1 LYSTYDL
8 TRSIGNHESG
18 VARPSFIE
26 DDFYNLDRKVNDL
39 YVRGGQQATINGLLG
54 LSASSTKYIEDS
66 SDYFLS
72 RGHLTAKADFVY
84 GPQQT
89 ATFHYVN
96 AAPQWQTFN
105 GDNWNTLEA
114 DVRDYAEENEL
125 DLKVYTGTY
134 GVSTLPH
141 EDTKEQIPL
150 YLYVDDNGNK
160 AIPVPELYWKVVYN
174 PETKQG
180 VALLGVNNPYQ
191 TDVTKSVICKDISSQ
206 INWLNWKPTDQKAG
220 YSYACEVDDLRKSVT
235 YLPEF
240 EVQGLL
246 L

>member
-1 LYSTYDL
+1 M
-8 TRSIGNHESG
+8 
-18 VARPSFIE
+18 
-26 DDFYNLDRKVNDL
+26 NDL

-141 EDTKEQIPL
+141 EDTKEEIPL